1 MTRTT
6 GNVALGGYF
15 NDAFYLELL
24 RTAHLVAVQ
33 AGVELTGGEVMGLGG
48 RIRSYDAIA
57 VPAESAELDA
67 KANEFLAQ
75 FGLTREATISLLT
88 NQLGV
93 TQEELAY
100 AWDIPTYTVMRG
112 GKRQAPQA
120 PEFFSA
126 NPLGDFDNQAWGTEV
141 SESATVEGGDP
152 GGGGAYRPNN
162 TMMYRQGSN
171 LAPKAE
177 EIYGRGGDP
186 RHAGVQMR
194 EQDEVY
200 KLISPT
206 GSENLAGLYPQG
218 YGVNYEDDLFV
229 PNTPLGWA
237 LEATVGA
244 MFGPTGRSLMRAG
257 GGRLFAMMAR
267 NLDTL
272 PPELLVKFRQLSE
285 IFDPKLADTRRADA
299 LAETAA
305 RDQRVAE
312 VIETDAERRARLG
325 ISDDDVDE
333 FRRSWE
339 EDHPGDV
346 RRPSEE
352 MGGDSGAPLTR
363 AESLVHAL
371 DSYEGMFS
379 SPNDGTRLFQ
389 EFTEHP
395 DRYGDTRPGWDPLNE
410 PPETF
415 HATERGE
422 FPASELTD
430 DELAEAL
437 HSNIEAGELAEHR
450 GVGDQHEPANDIYH
464 EIWRR
469 FQPEDPIIDLAGAV
483 SGGLSANAPRLDLNQ
498 ITPSQL
504 AEIPPDLLPMDVVP
518 HPALPGRQDLLG
530 QDGPYRFRPELEG
543 DDRYQSLSPYDL
555 SEEALDFLSITHV
568 DGVPRPTTAQR
579 LAHPPDYYP
588 PSIHPGSRSSAYR
601 PAQQS
606 DLHSE
611 IERIRRAEMQA
622 AQDESWY
629 QHQQALDPP
638 DPLGEQVLPDTGA
651 RPGEH
656 IDASGKPTGEWT
668 FPDGMDRRQSMLDN
682 WDPIEELKVWENASG
697 HVNIRIGDTEFT
709 LTSNSPGI
717 VHITWG
723 HIGYDIAP
731 VGSMGRATTRI
742 RDALRELGR
751 IVEYLSANGVKLS
764 ASVDPGRAEL
774 VDAYRRM
781 GFTIT
786 DPATDDAI
794 VPFMP
799 RLSKEEVAGN
809 SPFGVG
815 GGWSDEQ
822 LTYAMRQANQVRY
835 REATGNYGMFR
846 ISLDPEAAFLEAAL
860 EGQSRMPLGLPFGGE
875 EEWAGNAYAL
885 GKINQYSDEDIAH
898 FYLLEAMEEYKPG
911 EAAPFWENP
920 PGFHPDGR
928 PMNLQEMR
936 NVPPNVLRD
945 AYAKFRAD
953 RAATG
958 FGHTGPGNMNRP
970 PIPYADRKIIPAPGM
985 EDTFAAFQR
994 TVADAAP
1001 EVQDALA
1008 RFVGAAEFRPRH
1020 DVGGDI
1026 RISDIMR
1033 VNNMDGHTRDIIV
1046 VELPDGTMQPFYKRS
1061 GGGNAPG
1068 DEAILAEG
1076 GGGGAHMWVPFDGF
1090 GQYGQD
1096 RHWFRKS
1103 RFMDGIETSDSLY
1116 RYGTTE
1122 LKDIGD
1128 QIDQYM
1134 MMNEG
1139 SIGYANQVDELMG
1152 RPEEDIIG
1160 GTSADDNPIQVFEYT
1175 EVTPNDMRAGDEGF
1189 FAPAEANDL
1198 LGTVNMDD
1206 YSRML
1211 AEQGEFRGPLAEW
1224 TEGLDPA
1231 DFGRPLDEVSGM
1243 YNMDN
1248 PEYRVLSIR
1257 HIDQYEGGWNV
1268 GEAKPVGDRSDLTG
1282 IQYSQQDTVFF
1293 KNLLYEDRPDWAR
1306 KYTIDEFEQMQR
1318 NGGLLDS
1325 EIDTPI
1331 GTPTEPFSP
1340 MTRMDPD
1347 SWSWPNKFGG
1357 GITGTAYGVA
1367 GLGAMNATDFLTPL
1381 LSRETTFEEALTG
1394 TAPAAQP
1401 VESMLAWQA
1410 NNNEGWWSWIK
1421 DYPDHLEWMA
1431 KATAA
1436 TMDALE
1442 KTSRSTNDQ
1451 VLDGLGDGFREQ
1463 AHGLATQMRGGAV
1476 PLVGRED
1483 PELLKGVGR
1492 DLSQRGHNGHQIF
1505 SNDTRKEIEN
1515 GDAMIVG
1522 YRSDEDYQ
1530 RAVGAAGR
1538 YGVVIDGNYWR
1549 RPSDNSLKPREGE
1562 EWTRE
1567 HLQKMATSGYFGGAK

>member
-24 RTAHLVAVQ
+24 RTAHVLAVQ

-112 GKRQAPQA
+112 GKRQEPQA

-126 NPLGDFDNQAWGTEV
+126 NPLGDFTYEGE
-141 SESATVEGGDP
+141 TVEGGDP
-152 GGGGAYRPNN
+152 YGGGAYRPGN
-162 TMMYRQGSN
+162 TIMHRQGSN

-194 EQDEVY
+194 EQDDVY
-200 KLISPT
+200 ELISPT

-218 YGVNYEDDLFV
+218 YGVNYEDDLLV

-244 MFGPTGRSLMRAG
+244 MFGPSGRALMRAG
-257 GGRLFAMMAR
+257 GGRLFKMMAD
-267 NLDTL
+267 NLNVL
-272 PPELLVKFRQLSE
+272 PPELLAKFRQLSE
-285 IFDPKLADTRRADA
+285 VFDPKLRDVRRTDV

-312 VIETDAERRARLG
+312 VIETDAERRARLN
-325 ISDDDVDE
+325 ISDEDVDE

-346 RRPSEE
+346 RRPEGGWSSEE
-352 MGGDSGAPLTR
+352 MGGDSVRSLSR

-379 SPNDGTRLFQ
+379 SPDDGTRLFQ
-389 EFTEHP
+389 EFTENP
-395 DRYGDTRPGWDPLNE
+395 DRYGFDPFTGTDPRLIAD
-410 PPETF
+410 PAVHPT
-415 HATERGE
+415 ARGDL
-422 FPASELTD
+422 PARDLTD

-437 HSNIEAGELAEHR
+437 HSNIEAGELAEHQ
-450 GVGDQHEPANDIYH
+450 GVGDQHESAIDIYH

-483 SGGLSANAPRLDLNQ
+483 SGGLLANAPRLDLAR
-498 ITPSQL
+498 ITSSEL
-504 AEIPPDLLPMDVVP
+504 ATIPPDLLPPDVIP
-518 HPALPGRQDLLG
+518 HPTRQSIQDLLG

-543 DDRYQSLSPYDL
+543 TDRYQSLSPYDL
-555 SEEALDFLSITHV
+555 GEEALDFLGITHV

-588 PSIHPGSRSSAYR
+588 PSIHPGARSSAYR
-601 PAQQS
+601 PPSGS

-611 IERIRRAEMQA
+611 IERIRHAETQVA
-622 AQDESWY
+622 EDESWY
-629 QHQQALDPP
+629 RGQQDLDPP
-638 DPLGEQVLPDTGA
+638 DPEGEQVLPDTGA

-656 IDASGKPTGEWT
+656 TDTAGKPTGEWT
-668 FPDGMDRRQSMLDN
+668 FPEGMDRTQSMLDN
-682 WDPIEELKVWENASG
+682 WDPVEELKVWENASG
-697 HVNIRIGDTEFT
+697 YVNIRIGDVEFT
-709 LTSNSPGI
+709 LSSGTPGT

-723 HIGYDIAP
+723 HVGYDVAP
-731 VGSMGRATTRI
+731 PGSMGRAKTGI

-751 IVEYLSANGVKLS
+751 IVEHLSANGVKLS

-786 DPATDDAI
+786 DPATNEAI
-794 VPFMP
+794 PFMP

-815 GGWSDEQ
+815 GAWTDEQ
-822 LTYAMRQANQVRY
+822 LAYAMRQANQVRY
-835 REATGNYGMFR
+835 REGTGNYGMFR
-846 ISLDPEAAFLEAAL
+846 IALDPEAAFLEAAL
-860 EGQSRMPLGLPFGGE
+860 EGQSRARLGLPFGGE

-898 FYLLEAMEEYKPG
+898 FYVLEAMEEYKPG
-911 EAAPFWENP
+911 TAAPFWESP
-920 PGFHPDGR
+920 PGLHPDAR

-936 NVPPNVLRD
+936 NVPQDVLRD

-953 RAATG
+953 RGATG
-958 FGHTGPGNMNRP
+958 FGHTGPGNQRN
-970 PIPYADRKIIPAPGM
+970 IPYADRKIIPAPGM

-1001 EVQDALA
+1001 EVLDALE
-1008 RFVGAAEFRPRH
+1008 RFVGAAEFRPKH
-1020 DVGGDI
+1020 SIHSYSYGKEAGYDLAGDLPGDI

-1033 VNNMDGHTRDIIV
+1033 VKNLDGNTRDIVV

-1061 GGGNAPG
+1061 GGGNALG

-1090 GQYGQD
+1090 GQYGMGKG
-1096 RHWFRKS
+1096 WFRKS
-1103 RFMDGIETSDSLY
+1103 RFSSGIEKTDPLY
-1116 RYGTTE
+1116 RYGTAE
-1122 LKDIGD
+1122 FKDVGD
-1128 QIDQYM
+1128 KIDQYM

-1160 GTSADDNPIQVFEYT
+1160 STSADDNPIQVYNYT

-1189 FAPAEANDL
+1189 FAPDEANEL
-1198 LGTVNMDD
+1198 LGTANMED

-1211 AEQGEFRGPLAEW
+1211 AEG
-1224 TEGLDPA
+1224 PA
-1231 DFGRPLDEVSGM
+1231 DEVVPGTEDFIEPRTRPGRW
-1243 YNMDN
+1243 
-1248 PEYRVLSIR
+1248 PE
-1257 HIDQYEGGWNV
+1257 H
-1268 GEAKPVGDRSDLTG
+1268 
-1282 IQYSQQDTVFF
+1282 
-1293 KNLLYEDRPDWAR
+1293 PDV
-1306 KYTIDEFEQMQR
+1306 
-1318 NGGLLDS
+1318 
-1325 EIDTPI
+1325 
-1331 GTPTEPFSP
+1331 PFSP
-1340 MTRMDPD
+1340 MTRIDPD
-1347 SWSWPNKFGG
+1347 GWSWPNQFGK
-1357 GITGTAYGVA
+1357 GITGTAYGVG
-1367 GLGAMNATDFLTPL
+1367 GLGALNATDFLSPL

>member
-24 RTAHLVAVQ
+24 RTAHVLAVQ

-57 VPAESAELDA
+57 VPAESAELDT

-112 GKRQAPQA
+112 GERQEPQA

-126 NPLGDFDNQAWGTEV
+126 NPLGDFTYEGE
-141 SESATVEGGDP
+141 TVEGGDP
-152 GGGGAYRPNN
+152 SGGGAYRPNN
-162 TMMYRQGSN
+162 RMMHRQGTPSPMPD
-171 LAPKAE
+171 AQ
-177 EIYGRGGDP
+177 EIYDRGGDP
-186 RHAGVQMR
+186 RRHGVTVQ
-194 EQDEVY
+194 EPQTEYY
-200 KLISPT
+200 KFQQSY
-206 GSENLAGLYPQG
+206 GAQEDLADLYPHG
-218 YGVNYEDDLFV
+218 YDVKNYETGWLI
-229 PNTPLGWA
+229 PNTPLEWA
-237 LEATVGA
+237 LEATVSA
-244 MFGPTGRSLMRAG
+244 MFGPSGRALMRAG
-257 GGRLFAMMAR
+257 GGRLFKMMAD
-267 NLDTL
+267 NLNVL
-272 PPELLVKFRQLSE
+272 PPELLAKFRQLSE
-285 IFDPKLADTRRADA
+285 VFDPKLKPITISDGTRWGEGGPFFDDARRTDA
-299 LAETAA
+299 LAETAT

-312 VIETDAERRARLG
+312 VVRTSTGEGPPGTPAPLSEPGRPIPLSEREQYWMAKQDGAGEEYLNSFSDRAAFEQQGPPDTPRG
-325 ISDDDVDE
+325 T
-333 FRRSWE
+333 
-339 EDHPGDV
+339 
-346 RRPSEE
+346 RPEGGWSSEE
-352 MGGDSGAPLTR
+352 MGGDSVRPLSR

-379 SPNDGTRLFQ
+379 SPDDGTRLFQ

-395 DRYGDTRPGWDPLNE
+395 DRYGDTRPGWDPLAD

-415 HATERGE
+415 HATERGDL
-422 FPASELTD
+422 PASQLTD

-450 GVGDQHEPANDIYH
+450 GVGDQHEPAIDIYH

-498 ITPSQL
+498 ITPSQVQS
-504 AEIPPDLLPMDVVP
+504 IPRELLPESSLTPTGGIYDPVP
-518 HPALPGRQDLLG
+518 R
-530 QDGPYRFRPELEG
+530 
-543 DDRYQSLSPYDL
+543 YDL
-555 SEEALDFLSITHV
+555 GEEALDFLSVTHV
-568 DGVPRPTTAQR
+568 DGVPRPTAAQR
-579 LAHPPDYYP
+579 TAHPADYYP
-588 PSIHPGSRSSAYR
+588 PSIHPGLRSSAYR

-606 DLHSE
+606 ALHSE
-611 IERIRRAEMQA
+611 IERIRRAEMQV

-638 DPLGEQVLPDTGA
+638 DPQGEQVLPDTGA

-656 IDASGKPTGEWT
+656 VDASGQPTGEWT
-668 FPDGMDRRQSMLDN
+668 FPEGMDRTQSMLDN
-682 WDPIEELKVWENASG
+682 WDPIEELKVWENDTG
-697 HVNIRIGDTEFT
+697 YVNIRIGDVEFT
-709 LTSNSPGI
+709 LSSHDKGV

-731 VGSMGRATTRI
+731 PGSMGRAKTGI

-751 IVEYLSANGVKLS
+751 IVEHLSANGVKLS

-786 DPATDDAI
+786 DPATNEA

-809 SPFGVG
+809 SPFGAG
-815 GGWSDEQ
+815 GAWTDEQ
-822 LTYAMRQANQVRY
+822 LAYAMRQANQIRY

-846 ISLDPEAAFLEAAL
+846 IALDPEAAFLEAAV

-898 FYLLEAMEEYKPG
+898 FYVLEAMEEYKPG

-958 FGHTGPGNMNRP
+958 FGHTGPGNQRN
-970 PIPYADRKIIPAPGM
+970 IPYADREIIPAPGM

-1001 EVQDALA
+1001 EVQDAVE
-1008 RFVGAAEFRPRH
+1008 RFVGAAEFRPKH
-1020 DVGGDI
+1020 SVHSYSYGEEAGYDLTGDLPGDI

-1033 VNNMDGHTRDIIV
+1033 VKNMDGHTRDIVV
-1046 VELPDGTMQPFYKRS
+1046 VELGDGTMQPFYLRS

-1068 DEAILAEG
+1068 DEALLAEG

-1103 RFMDGIETSDSLY
+1103 RFMDGIETSDPLY
-1116 RYGTTE
+1116 RYGTAG
-1122 LKDIGD
+1122 LKDVGD
-1128 QIDQYM
+1128 KLDQYFLSL
-1134 MMNEG
+1134 EG
-1139 SIGYANQVDELMG
+1139 TLDPDSRGLAISSDPATW
-1152 RPEEDIIG
+1152 RPRVY
-1160 GTSADDNPIQVFEYT
+1160 NYT

-1211 AEQGEFRGPLAEW
+1211 AEQGEAVDFAEPFSA
-1224 TEGLDPA
+1224 E
-1231 DFGRPLDEVSGM
+1231 
-1243 YNMDN
+1243 
-1248 PEYRVLSIR
+1248 
-1257 HIDQYEGGWNV
+1257 
-1268 GEAKPVGDRSDLTG
+1268 
-1282 IQYSQQDTVFF
+1282 
-1293 KNLLYEDRPDWAR
+1293 
-1306 KYTIDEFEQMQR
+1306 
-1318 NGGLLDS
+1318 
-1325 EIDTPI
+1325 
-1331 GTPTEPFSP
+1331 EPFSP
-1340 MTRMDPD
+1340 MIHMDPD

>member
-24 RTAHLVAVQ
+24 RTAHVLAVQ

-48 RIRSYDAIA
+48 RIRYYDAIA

-112 GKRQAPQA
+112 GERQKPQA

-126 NPLGDFDNQAWGTEV
+126 NPLGDFTYEGE
-141 SESATVEGGDP
+141 TVEGGDP
-152 GGGGAYRPNN
+152 SGGGAYRPNN
-162 TMMYRQGSN
+162 RMMHRQGGLSPMPD
-171 LAPKAE
+171 AQ
-177 EIYGRGGDP
+177 EIYDRGGDP
-186 RHAGVQMR
+186 RRHGVTVQ
-194 EQDEVY
+194 EPQTEYY
-200 KLISPT
+200 KFQQSY
-206 GSENLAGLYPQG
+206 GAQEDLADLYPHG
-218 YGVNYEDDLFV
+218 YDVKNYETGWLI
-229 PNTPLGWA
+229 PNTPLDWA

-244 MFGPTGRSLMRAG
+244 MFGPSGRALMRAG
-257 GGRLFAMMAR
+257 GGRLFKMMAD
-267 NLDTL
+267 NLDVL
-272 PPELLVKFRQLSE
+272 PPELLAKFRQLSE
-285 IFDPKLADTRRADA
+285 VFDPKLRPITVSDGTRWGEGGPFFDDARRTDA

-312 VIETDAERRARLG
+312 VVETATGR
-325 ISDDDVDE
+325 
-333 FRRSWE
+333 
-339 EDHPGDV
+339 
-346 RRPSEE
+346 
-352 MGGDSGAPLTR
+352 SGAR
-363 AESLVHAL
+363 AESLIHAL

-395 DRYGDTRPGWDPLNE
+395 DRYGDTRPGWDPLAE
-410 PPETF
+410 PPEIF

-422 FPASELTD
+422 FPASQLTD

-437 HSNIEAGELAEHR
+437 HSNIAAGELAEHQ
-450 GVGDQHEPANDIYH
+450 GIGDRHEPATDILH

-469 FQPEDPIIDLAGAV
+469 FHPDRPPIIDLAGAV
-483 SGGLSANAPRLDLNQ
+483 SGGLSADAPRLDLNQ
-498 ITPSQL
+498 VTPSEL
-504 AEIPPDLLPMDVVP
+504 ATIPPDLLPIDVSP
-518 HPALPGRQDLLG
+518 HPARQSVRDLLG

-543 DDRYQSLSPYDL
+543 IARYESLHRYDL
-555 SEEALDFLSITHV
+555 GEDALDFLGITHV
-568 DGVPRPTTAQR
+568 DGVPRPTLNQR
-579 LAHPPDYYP
+579 AAHPPDYYP
-588 PSIHPGSRSSAYR
+588 PSIHPGLRSSAYR
-601 PAQQS
+601 PETGS
-606 DLHSE
+606 LRSE
-611 IERIRRAEMQA
+611 VERIRRAEMQV

-629 QHQQALDPP
+629 RHQQDIDPP
-638 DPLGEQVLPDTGA
+638 DPLGEQVLPDTGG
-651 RPGEH
+651 RPGEE
-656 IDASGKPTGEWT
+656 IGTDGNPTGEWN
-668 FPDGMDRRQSMLDN
+668 FPKGMDRTQTMLDN
-682 WDPIEELKVWENASG
+682 WDPIKELKVWEKRHGYA
-697 HVNIRIGDTEFT
+697 NIRIGDVEFT
-709 LTSNSPGI
+709 LSSDAFTPDT

-723 HIGYDIAP
+723 HIGSEVAEQ
-731 VGSMGRATTRI
+731 GSMGRAVSGTR
-742 RDALRELGR
+742 DGLRELER
-751 IVEYLSANGVKLS
+751 IVDYLNANGVKLT

-786 DPATDDAI
+786 DPDSDDVI
-794 VPFMP
+794 PFMP
-799 RLSKEEVAGN
+799 RLSKEEVAG
-809 SPFGVG
+809 SQG
-815 GGWSDEQ
+815 GAWSEEQ
-822 LTYAMRQANQVRY
+822 LVYEVRNANRIRY

-846 ISLDPEAAFLEAAL
+846 IKLDPEAAFLEAAI
-860 EGQSRMPLGLPFGGE
+860 EGQSRPRLGLPFGGE

-898 FYLLEAMEEYKPG
+898 FYVLEAMEEYKPG
-911 EAAPFWENP
+911 GAVPFWENP
-920 PGFHPDGR
+920 PGLHPDAR
-928 PMNLQEMR
+928 MMNLQEMR
-936 NVPPNVLRD
+936 NVPQDVLTA

-953 RAATG
+953 RLDTG
-958 FGHTGPGNMNRP
+958 FGHTGPGQFGR
-970 PIPYADRKIIPAPGM
+970 IPVADREIIPAPGM

-994 TVADAAP
+994 TVADAVP
-1001 EVQDALA
+1001 EVKDAVE

-1020 DVGGDI
+1020 DVGGDT

-1033 VNNMDGHTRDIIV
+1033 HKGIDGHTRDIIV
-1046 VELPDGTMQPFYKRS
+1046 VELPDGTMQPFYLRS
-1061 GGGNAPG
+1061 GEGNAPG
-1068 DEAILAEG
+1068 DEALLAEG

-1090 GQYGQD
+1090 GQYGQG
-1096 RHWFRKS
+1096 REWFRKS
-1103 RFMDGIETSDSLY
+1103 RFTEGIEKTDPLY
-1116 RYGTTE
+1116 RYGTAG
-1122 LKDIGD
+1122 LKDVGD
-1128 QIDQYM
+1128 KIDQYM

-1139 SIGYANQVDELMG
+1139 SLQDWGLQS
-1152 RPEEDIIG
+1152 
-1160 GTSADDNPIQVFEYT
+1160 TWADGADFEGVQVFEYT
-1175 EVTPNDMRAGDEGF
+1175 EVTPNDMRAGMEGF
-1189 FAPAEANDL
+1189 FAPAEANEL
-1198 LGTVNMDD
+1198 LGTTNMDD
-1206 YSRML
+1206 YSKML
-1211 AEQGEFRGPLAEW
+1211 AEREHYFMAKQDGAGEEYLNSFP
-1224 TEGLDPA
+1224 DHPY
-1231 DFGRPLDEVSGM
+1231 FVSG
-1243 YNMDN
+1243 
-1248 PEYRVLSIR
+1248 E
-1257 HIDQYEGGWNV
+1257 E
-1268 GEAKPVGDRSDLTG
+1268 
-1282 IQYSQQDTVFF
+1282 
-1293 KNLLYEDRPDWAR
+1293 
-1306 KYTIDEFEQMQR
+1306 
-1318 NGGLLDS
+1318 
-1325 EIDTPI
+1325 
-1331 GTPTEPFSP
+1331 FSP
-1340 MTRMDPD
+1340 MIHMDPD
-1347 SWSWPNKFGG
+1347 DWSWPNKFGG